1 MYCIIAC
8 IYSFTYLFIAY
19 GFLIVSRVQFI
30 YKYLRCLGGYLIY
43 IYIYIYIYIIY
54 IYIYIYIYGFNGLPK
69 MRPILSAIGTV
80 SYCLAKFLFPILAPI
95 TNGPFSIINSFDF
108 NKELLDQ
115 NASLVM
121 DSLDVDALFTSIPLD
136 ETINIGVN
144 ELFKNSNEISK
155 LSKTDVHDLLNLA
168 TKESLFLFDGEYY
181 YQTDGVA
188 MGSPLG
194 PTLANLFMSYHEQ
207 IWLDECPLEF
217 KPKFYRRYVDDIFI
231 LGENIEHIVK
241 FKEYLNSKHQNINF
255 TSELECNG
263 KSPFLDNLIDR

>member
-1 MYCIIAC
+1 M
-8 IYSFTYLFIAY
+8 
-19 GFLIVSRVQFI
+19 G
-30 YKYLRCLGGYLIY
+30 
-43 IYIYIYIYIIY
+43 
-54 IYIYIYIYGFNGLPK
+54 
-69 MRPILSAIGTV
+69 
-80 SYCLAKFLFPILAPI
+80 
-95 TNGPFSIINSFDF
+95 
-108 NKELLDQ
+108 
-115 NASLVM
+115 
-121 DSLDVDALFTSIPLD
+121 SLDVDALFTSIPLD
-136 ETINIGVN
+136 ETINIGVK
-144 ELFKNSNEISK
+144 ELFKNSNEVSK

-207 IWLDECPLEF
+207 IWLDECPLDF

-263 KSPFLDNLIDR
+263 KLPFLDNLIDRKDGKFITRVYRKPTFFHMF